1 MQQLIIVGHL
11 GEDAQVKDLGT
22 TQVINFS
29 VAVTDKV
36 KDEKITTWYRCAY
49 FTNNVAI
56 APYLTKGSLIGVNGK
71 PELETYASPDGS
83 TKANL
88 KCLVKEIKL
97 YSSTKPQ

>member
-11 GEDAQVKDLGT
+11 GEYAQVKDLGT

-29 VAVTDKV
+29 IAVTDKV

-49 FTNNVAI
+49 FSNNVAI
-56 APYLTKGSLIGVNGK
+56 APYLTKGSLVGVTGK
-71 PELETYASPDGS
+71 PELETYASSDGT

-88 KCLVKEIKL
+88 KCVAKEIKL
-97 YSSTKPQ
+97 YTSTKPQ